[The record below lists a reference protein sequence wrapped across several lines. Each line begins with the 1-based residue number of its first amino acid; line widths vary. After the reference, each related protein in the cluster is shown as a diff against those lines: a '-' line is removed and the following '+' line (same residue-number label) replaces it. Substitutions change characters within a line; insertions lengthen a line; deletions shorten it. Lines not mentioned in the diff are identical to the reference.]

1 MYPQVF
7 LRNLLDPS
15 YIRSKEAY
23 LSTTNCTSKIT
34 QTGKCAPEQDT
45 NRILTS
51 QITYTDKNTSGIQPK
66 AMNKK
71 QIKHF
76 FEFLLNSIQPTS

>member
-1 MYPQVF
+1 M
-7 LRNLLDPS
+7 
-15 YIRSKEAY
+15 
-23 LSTTNCTSKIT
+23 
-34 QTGKCAPEQDT
+34 GKCAPEQDT

-51 QITYTDKNTSGIQPK
+51 QITYTDKNTSGIRPK

-76 FEFLLNSIQPTS
+76 FEFLLNSIQPLSNYSNHKTKHELPQDHAST